1 MNERKLTNIL
11 LLIIVV
17 PLVFYLL
24 KILSFIFV
32 PLFMGMLLSILFLPI
47 MRWFKKKGMPKI
59 IGISTIV
66 FIILAAFKVAGEL
79 FQLSAGEILASDDLL
94 LNQISEKLNGLLL
107 QLESFFG
114 VEFLHGKN
122 ILNSLMQKNTLVN
135 ALPPIVSYVKNSF
148 SLILM
153 TLFFA
158 LLLLNESINIQKLIH
173 KFFNESN
180 YSSIKT
186 FMEIEK
192 DLFKFIKVKF
202 IISLFTGI
210 CVGLSCWGFGV
221 SFPIFWGLFAFI
233 INFVQMIGS
242 IITVVL
248 VSLFAFIQLDSLS
261 MVLIFSLINVGIQTV
276 FGGIL
281 EPVFMGKSFSISVIT
296 IVIMLMFWGY
306 IWGVPGLIMSVPITV
321 FLKIL
326 FQKSE
331 STKGISKFFA

>member
-1 MNERKLTNIL
+1 
-11 LLIIVV
+11 
-17 PLVFYLL
+17 
-24 KILSFIFV
+24 
-32 PLFMGMLLSILFLPI
+32 MGMLLSILFLPI

-210 CVGLSCWGFGV
+210 CVGLSCWAFGV
-221 SFPIFWGLFAFI
+221 SFPIFWGLFGFI

-276 FGGIL
+276 FGGNSNL
-281 EPVFMGKSFSISVIT
+281 SLWES
-296 IVIMLMFWGY
+296 L
-306 IWGVPGLIMSVPITV
+306 
-321 FLKIL
+321 FL
-326 FQKSE
+326 
-331 STKGISKFFA
+331 

>member
-11 LLIIVV
+11 LLIIVI
-17 PLVFYLL
+17 PIVFYLL

-32 PLFMGMLLSILFLPI
+32 PLFLGMILSILFLPI
-47 MRWFKKKGMPKI
+47 MRWYKKKGVPKAVG
-59 IGISTIV
+59 IGTV
-66 FIILAAFKVAGEL
+66 ILLILGGFKIGGEL
-79 FQLSAGEILASDDLL
+79 FRLSAGEILASDDLF
-94 LNQISEKLNGLLL
+94 LNQMADKLDTILL

-114 VEFLHGKN
+114 VEFLHGENLLDSLLQKDTLTN
-122 ILNSLMQKNTLVN
+122 AIPPMISYIKNSL
-135 ALPPIVSYVKNSF
+135 

-153 TLFFA
+153 TLFFT
-158 LLLLNESINIQKLIH
+158 LLLLNESINIQKLIY
-173 KFFNESN
+173 KFFHNSN
-180 YSSIKT
+180 FSSIKT

-192 DLFKFIKVKF
+192 DLFQFIKVKF
-202 IISLFTGI
+202 IISFLTGVF
-210 CVGLSCWGFGV
+210 VGISCWAFDV

-261 MVLIFSLINVGIQTV
+261 LVLGFSLINIGIQTV
-276 FGGIL
+276 FGGVL

-296 IVIMLMFWGY
+296 IIIMLMFWGY

-326 FQKSE
+326 LQKSE
-331 STKGISKFFA
+331 NTKGISQFFS